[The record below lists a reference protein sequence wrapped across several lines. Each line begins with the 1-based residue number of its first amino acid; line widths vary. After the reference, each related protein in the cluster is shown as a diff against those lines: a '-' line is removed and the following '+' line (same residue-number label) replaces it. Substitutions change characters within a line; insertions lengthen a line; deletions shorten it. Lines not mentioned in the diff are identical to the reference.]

1 MAKRSTTTTETADF
15 RTDAEQA
22 TTAGAATATLTKTG
36 DGRYVMHVQIPIDLN
51 PATTSLRCRVAA
63 KGDKA
68 PTDAYLPVQARVE
81 TPKGIRIGAN
91 VFIPL
96 RLLHEPTVAKA
107 VANWREAQD
116 RVKAERETVASEKL

>member
-1 MAKRSTTTTETADF
+1 MAKRSTTTDTSSDF

-22 TTAGAATATLTKTG
+22 TASAATATLTKTG

-51 PATTSLRCRVAA
+51 PATTQLRCRVAA

-96 RLLHEPTVAKA
+96 RLLHEPTVARA

>member
-1 MAKRSTTTTETADF
+1 MAKRSTTTETADF
-15 RTDAEQA
+15 RADAEQA
-22 TTAGAATATLTKTG
+22 TASAATATLTKTG
-36 DGRYVMHVQIPIDLN
+36 DGRYVMHVAIPIDLN
-51 PATTSLRCRVAA
+51 PATTQLRCRVAA

-81 TPKGIRIGAN
+81 APKGIRIGAN

-107 VANWREAQD
+107 VANWREAQE
-116 RVKAERETVASEKL
+116 RVKAERETTVASEKL